1 MDAPGPPRAI
11 RENGAPCTELLLGE
25 CGVQNLGENL
35 CSPTVVHRSTISQ
48 GAKPIKV
55 IWSFKRKRRPGG
67 TLLKHKA
74 TSVVCPSRYAAVG
87 RHCWQN
93 YSPVVNVLSM
103 RLLLVITKIFKL
115 ETKAIDFVLAFP
127 RVDLDVD
134 IWMYLPIGFQVDGE
148 TAEDSE
154 RSYVLKL
161 NKSLYGLKQSS
172 FNWYDK
178 LKTGLQ
184 VRGFSPSQID
194 PYLYF
199 KMGMIV

>member
-1 MDAPGPPRAI
+1 MA
-11 RENGAPCTELLLGE
+11 
-25 CGVQNLGENL
+25 L
-35 CSPTVVHRSTISQ
+35 CSNTKLLRLCAHRGMQ
-48 GAKPIKV
+48 QWGDN
-55 IWSFKRKRRPGG
+55 
-67 TLLKHKA
+67 
-74 TSVVCPSRYAAVG
+74 
-87 RHCWQN
+87 CWQN

-178 LKTGLQ
+178 LKTRLQ